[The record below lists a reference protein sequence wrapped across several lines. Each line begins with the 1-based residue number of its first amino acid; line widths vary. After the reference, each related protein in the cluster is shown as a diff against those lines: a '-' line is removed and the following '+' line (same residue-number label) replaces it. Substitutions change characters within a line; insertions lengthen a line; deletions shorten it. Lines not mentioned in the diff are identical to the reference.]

1 MENGESLL
9 EGLARSR
16 YLLFKYPDDW
26 TVSQRNRALALFNKY
41 PEIRKA
47 YDAACRFRNWMKKE
61 NVGRR
66 MSLVKHELSE
76 WIEQVEENDIDE
88 MLNFKSLIERNML
101 PVLNYFRFGVTM
113 VC

>member
-1 MENGESLL
+1 
-9 EGLARSR
+9 
-16 YLLFKYPDDW
+16 
-26 TVSQRNRALALFNKY
+26 
-41 PEIRKA
+41 
-47 YDAACRFRNWMKKE
+47 
-61 NVGRR
+61 